1 MSDSDLELDHQEEE
15 EFGARPYMFEPEMSS
30 DSDGNNSDSVADRF
44 MPVFGTA
51 PGASDGFMASP
62 NPAYSPDVGTK
73 SPSAK

>member
-1 MSDSDLELDHQEEE
+1 MSDSDLELDLQEEE

-30 DSDGNNSDSVADRF
+30 DSDGNNS
-44 MPVFGTA
+44 
-51 PGASDGFMASP
+51 GASDGFMASP